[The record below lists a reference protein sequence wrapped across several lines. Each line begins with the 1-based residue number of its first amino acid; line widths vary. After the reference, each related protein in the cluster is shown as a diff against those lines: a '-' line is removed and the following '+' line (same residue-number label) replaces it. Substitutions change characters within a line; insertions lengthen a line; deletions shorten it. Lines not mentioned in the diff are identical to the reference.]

1 MQGILLTQDD
11 GAILGP
17 IAKLLGVIM
26 DVIFNFLDLIGIPNI
41 GLSIILFTIVVYL
54 FMLPMTIKQQKFSK
68 LSAKMNPEIKAV
80 QKKYE
85 GKKDQASMLKQQ
97 EETQA
102 IYDKY
107 GVSPTGSCLQL
118 LIQMPILLALY
129 RVIYAIPAYVG
140 KIKEVYIPLVNKL
153 MNTEGVAELIK
164 GFKNSLRYTS
174 QFENEAF
181 TSGNVEYIQNTYIDC
196 LNMASSNEWASL
208 SEAFPSLSADINST
222 YETISRYNNFF
233 GLNMGDAP
241 MDIIKEAFTMGAYGL
256 VIAAALI
263 PILSGVTQWLNV
275 KLSPTAADSNSN
287 KKSGSEMADTMSS
300 SMKTM
305 NTIMPFMS
313 AWFCLSFPC
322 GMGLYWIAGAVVRGV
337 QQVAINKYIDKMD
350 YNALIEKNKEKAAEK
365 AKKRHAKN
373 QKIMAQTES
382 LNKVASTNTKNISSN
397 ASFKE
402 VYKMT
407 LEERQAKMK
416 ELEKYQKSSKSSSGG
431 SIAAKANMVKNYNKD
446 SK

>member
-11 GAILGP
+11 GALLGP

-54 FMLPMTIKQQKFSK
+54 LMLPMTIKQQKFSK

-85 GKKDQASMLKQQ
+85 GKKDQASMMKQQ

-107 GVSPTGSCLQL
+107 GVSPTGSCVQL
-118 LIQMPILLALY
+118 LIQMPILFALY

-153 MNTEGVAELIK
+153 MNTEGVADILK
-164 GFKNSLRYTS
+164 GFKNSMRYTS

-181 TSGNVEYIQNTYIDC
+181 VGGNVEYIQNTYIDC
-196 LNMASSNEWASL
+196 LNMASSTEWASL

-222 YETISRYNNFF
+222 YETISRYNNFL

-241 MDIIKEAFTMGAYGL
+241 MDIIKEAIAVGAYGL

-275 KLSPTAADSNSN
+275 KLSPTAADSN
-287 KKSGSEMADTMSS
+287 KKSGNETADTMAS

-305 NTIMPFMS
+305 NMVMPFMS

-365 AKKRHAKN
+365 AKKRHTKN
-373 QKIMAQTES
+373 QKILAQTES
-382 LNKVASTNTKNISSN
+382 LNKVASTNTRNISSN

-407 LEERQAKMK
+407 LEEREAKMK
-416 ELEKYQKSSKSSSGG
+416 ELEKHSKSGKKSSGG
-431 SIAAKANMVKNYNKD
+431 SISAKANMVKNYNANNK
-446 SK
+446 